1 MSSWK
6 SQVVTDLESSSAQSR
21 ETSLPSAQPWCNFVV
36 FAPATLP
43 SWLMED
49 RTVLRP
55 ECVPGRPKHLE
66 ATRTAWSTA
75 NSAAVRTEYVTTDGT
90 RFRVKQFLYDWAR
103 PAVDHPCLW
112 GSVVRPYP
120 LEDGHVVWLG
130 RDYKKN
136 QAASATIQRTSVE
149 LSVLEGNLTD
159 EKIVEFYNTLS
170 AVDTEF
176 ALVIHRESMASL
188 SYWARHR
195 PGLIDVPFGLWH
207 YHRQDPNET
216 YEWSSV
222 ANAFS
227 AEAPFFDLPKSVG
240 FEFDSHGI
248 FYSAAGIESEVIYTA
263 GSSKAREIRAILQR
277 GDHGRVCAM
286 QEAHPA
292 YFEQCQ
298 IHSFFVQFGYVSP
311 EYGPFDAV
319 IIDSQSGIHAL
330 VMTSSAVGHTKDWFL
345 DLLPKMRFSSV

>member
-1 MSSWK
+1 MLGWK
-6 SQVVTDLESSSAQSR
+6 PRVVTDLESSSAQSR
-21 ETSLPSAQPWCNFVV
+21 ETSLSSAQPWCNFVV

-66 ATRTAWSTA
+66 ATRTPWSTA
-75 NSAAVRTEYVTTDGT
+75 NSATVRTEYVTTDGT

-112 GSVVRPYP
+112 GGAVRPYS
-120 LEDGHVVWLG
+120 LKDGHVAWLG
-130 RDYKKN
+130 VDYKKN
-136 QAASATIQRTSVE
+136 QAASATIQRTSIE
-149 LSVLEGNLTD
+149 LSVLEGNLID
-159 EKIVEFYNTLS
+159 EKIVEFYNALTI
-170 AVDTEF
+170 VDTEF
-176 ALVIHRESMASL
+176 ALVLHREPMASL

-207 YHRQDPNET
+207 YHRQDPNEA

-222 ANAFS
+222 ANALS
-227 AEAPFFDLPKSVG
+227 AEAPFYYLPESAG
-240 FEFDSHGI
+240 FEFDSLGI
-248 FYSAAGIESEVIYTA
+248 FHSIAGVELEIIYTS
-263 GSSKAREIRAILQR
+263 GLNKAREIRAILQR
-277 GDHGRVCAM
+277 GDHGRVCAVR
-286 QEAHPA
+286 EPHPA
-292 YFEQCQ
+292 CFEKCQ
-298 IHSFFVQFGYVSP
+298 IGSLSVQFGYVSP

-319 IIDSQSGIHAL
+319 VIDSNSGIHAL

-345 DLLPKMRFSSV
+345 DLLPKMRFA